1 MTLEVEVKK
10 KGVIIIPKAVR
21 DLLGIKEGSKLKLEV
36 KGGKIIL
43 EPEKKIDVGEVE
55 RNLEEHWK
63 RISYAKKPKL
73 GELANVHLEEE
84 FEDDISGRG
93 FSDLS

>member
-10 KGVIIIPKAVR
+10 KGVIVIPKVIR
-21 DLLGIKEGSKLKLEV
+21 DLLGVKEGSKLRLEV
-36 KGGKIIL
+36 KDGKIIL
-43 EPEKKIDVGEVE
+43 EPEKKVNVEEVE

-84 FEDDISGRG
+84 FEDAISGRE